1 MTQFMM
7 LVGIAGS
14 GKSTFA
20 TNLSLLSEGGA
31 VYLSSDALREELLG
45 DENNQEKNSDVFVE
59 MAKRTKE
66 ALKEGFDVI
75 YDATNISRK
84 RRRGLLQ
91 QLPKNVTKR
100 VLYIA
105 TEYDVIKYQN
115 AKRDRVVPEDVID
128 IMYKNLQVPI
138 YSEGWDDIQIVAPNV
153 SKLTRSASDK
163 IREMVLHNPYE
174 DEIMDKLA
182 LYFREFKNILD
193 MPQDSTY
200 HSFSVSRHTYYVYK
214 EVFDNYHEDDRELML
229 WVALLHDTGKY
240 FCKSFYNR
248 KGEKVRYANFI
259 GHDHVSAQLAIHV
272 MRRLYFDAET
282 IQKATLL
289 IQFHMYLLDQ
299 KANRTKL
306 LNQVGQDM
314 FDKLEFLRNADTLA
328 H

>member
-1 MTQFMM
+1 MRQFIM

-20 TNLSLLSEGGA
+20 ENLASSA

-45 DENNQEKNSDVFVE
+45 DENNQEKNSDIFVE
-59 MAKRTKE
+59 MTKRTKE
-66 ALKEGFDVI
+66 ALQAGFDVI

-105 TEYDVIKYQN
+105 PELDVIKYQN
-115 AKRDRVVPEDVID
+115 ENRSRVVPPEVID
-128 IMYKNLQVPI
+128 RMYKNLQVPI
-138 YSEGWDDIQIVAPNV
+138 YSEGWDDIQMVIP
-153 SKLTRSASDK
+153 KLTKFSESVSET
-163 IREMVLHNPYE
+163 IRGMVLTNPYE

-182 LYFREFKNILD
+182 LYFREFKDILN

-214 EVFDNYHEDDRELML
+214 EVFDNYHEHDRELML
-229 WVALLHDTGKY
+229 WVALLHDTGKA

-259 GHDHVSAQLAIHV
+259 GHEHVSSQLAVHV
-272 MRRLYFDAET
+272 MRRLNFDMET
-282 IQKATLL
+282 IRKATLL

-314 FDKLEFLRNADTLA
+314 FDRLEFLRNADTLA

>member
-14 GKSTFA
+14 GKSTIA
-20 TNLSLLSEGGA
+20 EKISNSA
-31 VYLSSDALREELLG
+31 VYLSSDKLREELLG
-45 DENNQEKNSDVFVE
+45 DENNQDKNSDIFVE

-66 ALKEGFDVI
+66 ALQAGFDVV

-84 RRRGLLQ
+84 KRRGLLQ

-100 VLYIA
+100 VIYMA
-105 TEYDVIKYQN
+105 TEMDVIKYQN
-115 AKRDRVVPEDVID
+115 ENRDRVVPPEVID
-128 IMYKNLQVPI
+128 RMYKNMQVPI
-138 YSEGWDDIQIVAPNV
+138 YSEGWDDIQFIIP
-153 SKLTRSASDK
+153 KLTKFSESVSET
-163 IREMVLHNPYE
+163 IRGMVLTNPYE
-174 DEIMDKLA
+174 DEIMDKLS
-182 LYFREFKNILD
+182 LYFREFKDILD

-214 EVFDNYHEDDRELML
+214 EVFDNYHEHDRELML
-229 WVALLHDTGKY
+229 WVALLHDTGKA

-259 GHDHVSAQLAIHV
+259 GHEHVSAQLAVHV
-272 MRRLYFDAET
+272 MRRLNFDMET
-282 IQKATLL
+282 IRKATLL

-314 FDKLEFLRNADTLA
+314 FDRLEFLRNADTLA

>member
-14 GKSTFA
+14 GKSTIA
-20 TNLSLLSEGGA
+20 EKISNSA
-31 VYLSSDALREELLG
+31 VYLSSDKLREELLG
-45 DENNQEKNSDVFVE
+45 DENNQEKNSDIFVE

-66 ALKEGFDVI
+66 ALQAGFDVV

-84 RRRGLLQ
+84 KRRGLLQ

-100 VLYIA
+100 VIYMA
-105 TEYDVIKYQN
+105 TEMDVIKYQN
-115 AKRDRVVPEDVID
+115 ENRDRVVPPEVID
-128 IMYKNLQVPI
+128 RMYKNMQVPI
-138 YSEGWDDIQIVAPNV
+138 YSEGWDDIQFIIP
-153 SKLTRSASDK
+153 KLTKFSESVSET
-163 IREMVLHNPYE
+163 IRGMVLTNPYE
-174 DEIMDKLA
+174 DEIMDKLS
-182 LYFREFKNILD
+182 LYFREFKDILD

-214 EVFDNYHEDDRELML
+214 EVFDNYWEHDRELML
-229 WVALLHDTGKY
+229 WVALLHDTGKA

-259 GHDHVSAQLAIHV
+259 GHEHVSAQLAVHV
-272 MRRLYFDAET
+272 MRRLNFDMET
-282 IQKATLL
+282 IRKATLL

-314 FDKLEFLRNADTLA
+314 FDRLEFLRNADTLA

>member
-1 MTQFMM
+1 MTQFVM
-7 LVGIAGS
+7 LVGIAGA
-14 GKSTFA
+14 GKSTLG
-20 TNLSLLSEGGA
+20 TSLAVGDA
-31 VYLSSDALREELLG
+31 VYLSSDAIRAELLG

-59 MAKRTKE
+59 MANRTKE
-66 ALKEGFDVI
+66 ALKEGKDVI

-91 QLPKNVTKR
+91 QLPKNIGKLV
-100 VLYIA
+100 VYVAPEL
-105 TEYDVIKYQN
+105 DVIKYQN
-115 AKRDRVVPEDVID
+115 LNRARVVPPEVID
-128 IMYKNLQVPI
+128 RMYKNLQVPI
-138 YSEGWDDIQIVAPNV
+138 YSEGWDTIQIITPKIA
-153 SKLTRSASDK
+153 KLPESISEN
-163 IREMVLHNPYE
+163 IRGMVLTNPYE

-182 LYFREFKNILD
+182 LYFREFKDILNLA
-193 MPQDSTY
+193 QDSTY

-214 EVFDNYHEDDRELML
+214 EVFDNYHEHDRELML

-272 MRRLYFDAET
+272 MRRLNFDVET
-282 IQKATLL
+282 IRKATLL
-289 IQFHMYLLDQ
+289 IQFHMYLLDP
-299 KANRTKL
+299 KASRDKL
-306 LNQVGQDM
+306 VGYVGQEM